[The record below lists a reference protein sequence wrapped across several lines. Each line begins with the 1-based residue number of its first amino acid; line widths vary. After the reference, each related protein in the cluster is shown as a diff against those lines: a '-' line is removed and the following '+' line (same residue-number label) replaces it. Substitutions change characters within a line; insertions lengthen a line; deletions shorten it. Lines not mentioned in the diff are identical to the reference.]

1 MRFIKNKITKITSL
15 LFLVLVLKVHSQETK
30 SIREFYNAK
39 YEPETGIYHGAGQDK
54 KGFNDYVKA
63 VGQDKT
69 PAIYMTYVNITAPV
83 KRIESWGRNLKQVLD
98 SLPKGMIPQIG
109 LGFTGGKDTGAGLD
123 KEVANGKYD
132 KQLEAFYKVLLDLDR
147 PSFTRIGYEFE
158 GDWNGYSPE
167 SYKKVF
173 ITISKAFKEK
183 EIKSATVWC
192 SGGGSANFISL
203 ENLMAYYPGDQYVD
217 WWGIDIFSPEEF
229 EHTGLKNF
237 FDTAHNHKKP
247 VMIGE
252 CTPRFV
258 GVLDGKTSW
267 DKWFKPFFNMLQD
280 NPGIKAFCYINWDW
294 EYWSNKNGFPW
305 HDWKDARI
313 EKNPFVLERYKKE
326 MEKPL
331 FIHLDKKIRK

>member
-1 MRFIKNKITKITSL
+1 MRYIKNNIVKFSTL
-15 LFLVLVLKVHSQETK
+15 LFLLLVVKLHGQEIK
-30 SIREFYNAK
+30 GNREFYNAK
-39 YEPETGIYHGAGQDK
+39 YEPQTGIYHGAGQDK
-54 KGFNDYVKA
+54 NGFNDYVNA
-63 VGQDKT
+63 VGQDKM
-69 PAIYMTYVNITAPV
+69 PAIYMTYVNVTSSV
-83 KRIESWGRNLKQVLD
+83 KKIQRWGKGLKQVLD

-123 KEVANGKYD
+123 KEVADGKYD
-132 KQLEAFYKVLLDLDR
+132 QQLQAFYKVLLELDR

-183 EIKSATVWC
+183 NIKSATVWC
-192 SGGGSANFISL
+192 SGGGSADFIST
-203 ENLMAYYPGDQYVD
+203 EKLMEYYPGDQYVD

-229 EHTGLKNF
+229 DNNGLQNF
-237 FDTAHNHKKP
+237 FDGAHEHKKP

-258 GVLDGKTSW
+258 GVMDGKVSW
-267 DKWFKPFFNMLQD
+267 DKWFKPFFKMLYD

-294 EYWSNKNGFPW
+294 EYWSNRNGFPW

-313 EKNPFVLERYKKE
+313 EKNPFVLEAYKKE

-331 FIHLDKKIRK
+331 FIHLDKK

>member
-1 MRFIKNKITKITSL
+1 MRYIKNKIKKIASL

-30 SIREFYNAK
+30 GIREFYNAK

-54 KGFNDYVKA
+54 KGFNDYVNA
-63 VGQDKT
+63 VGTDKT

-83 KRIESWGRNLKQVLD
+83 KRIESWGKSLKQVLD

-132 KQLEAFYKVLLDLDR
+132 KQLEAFYKVLLDLER

-203 ENLMAYYPGDQYVD
+203 EKLMAYYPGDQYVD

-229 EHTGLKNF
+229 DHTGLQTF
-237 FDTAHNHKKP
+237 FDTAHIHQKP

-258 GVLDGKTSW
+258 GVLDGEISW
-267 DKWFKPFFNMLQD
+267 NKWFKPFFEMLQD
-280 NPGIKAFCYINWDW
+280 NIGIKAFCYINWDW

-313 EKNPFVLERYKKE
+313 EKNPFVLEGYKKE
-326 MEKPL
+326 MEKLL
-331 FIHLDKKIRK
+331 FIHLDKK

>member
-1 MRFIKNKITKITSL
+1 MTYIKNNIVKFSTLVFL
-15 LFLVLVLKVHSQETK
+15 LLVVKSYGQETK
-30 SIREFYNAK
+30 GNREFYHAK
-39 YEPETGIYHGAGQDK
+39 YEPQTGIYHGAGQDK
-54 KGFNDYVKA
+54 KGFNDYVNT
-63 VGQDKT
+63 VGHDKT
-69 PAIYMTYVNITAPV
+69 PAIYMTYVNITSPV
-83 KRIESWGRNLKQVLD
+83 KRIESWGKGLKQVLD

-123 KEVANGKYD
+123 KEVASGKYD
-132 KQLEAFYKVLLDLDR
+132 KQLQAFYKVLVELDR

-167 SYKKVF
+167 SFKKVF
-173 ITISKAFKEK
+173 VTISNAFKEK
-183 EIKSATVWC
+183 NIKSATVWC
-192 SGGGSANFISL
+192 SGGGSADFIST
-203 ENLMAYYPGDQYVD
+203 EKLMEYYSGDQYVD

-229 EHTGLKNF
+229 DNIGLQNF
-237 FDTAHNHKKP
+237 FDSAHKHKKP

-258 GVLDGKTSW
+258 GVMDGQVSW
-267 DKWFKPFFNMLQD
+267 DKWFKPFFKMLED

-313 EKNPFVLERYKKE
+313 EKNPFVLEGYKKE
-326 MEKPL
+326 MESPL
-331 FIHLDKKIRK
+331 FIHLDKK